1 MDLAYRV
8 IRVALTTWIWITRRW
23 LEWKEQKGDQ
33 VKTLLFI
40 VSLMLTNCVMGKDDS
55 KNAPA
60 SPNSSQVLLEKF
72 NGRLSTSE
80 QNNVVSECSLT
91 STSANLAD
99 KVDHV
104 KALIEKAK
112 AEPTQT
118 AYHIVAQVPSI
129 EIFAYHHPASGD
141 PEKILLVEDY
151 SVLKYR
157 EGPASK
163 ELVDLVN
170 KFCK

>member
-1 MDLAYRV
+1 
-8 IRVALTTWIWITRRW
+8 
-23 LEWKEQKGDQ
+23 
-33 VKTLLFI
+33 
-40 VSLMLTNCVMGKDDS
+40 
-55 KNAPA
+55 
-60 SPNSSQVLLEKF
+60 
-72 NGRLSTSE
+72 
-80 QNNVVSECSLT
+80 
-91 STSANLAD
+91 LAD

-112 AEPTQT
+112 AEPLQT

-170 KFCK
+170 KLCK

>member
-1 MDLAYRV
+1 
-8 IRVALTTWIWITRRW
+8 
-23 LEWKEQKGDQ
+23 

-40 VSLMLTNCVMGKDDS
+40 VSLMLTNCVMGKEDS

-60 SPNSSQVLLEKF
+60 APSSSQILLEKF
-72 NGRLSTSE
+72 NGRLSTSD

-91 STSANLAD
+91 STSAHLAD
-99 KVDHV
+99 MVEHV
-104 KALIEKAK
+104 KKLIIKAK
-112 AEPTQT
+112 AEPMDT

-129 EIFAYHHPASGD
+129 EIFAYHYGEGD
-141 PEKILLVEDY
+141 AKEKILLVEDY

-157 EGPASK
+157 NGPASK

-170 KFCK
+170 KLCK